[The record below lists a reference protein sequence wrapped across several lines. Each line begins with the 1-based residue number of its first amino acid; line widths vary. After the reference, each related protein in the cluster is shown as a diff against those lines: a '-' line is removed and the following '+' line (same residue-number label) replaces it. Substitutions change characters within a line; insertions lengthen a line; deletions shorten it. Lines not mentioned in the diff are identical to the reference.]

1 MYVRTNNNAL
11 THSPNSGRVLLFFRA
26 ARDTSEEELNRF
38 ILSSWDENPED
49 TLKLIFHLRN
59 CRGGKG
65 EKRQGIN
72 SVKWLQKHAPHTFS
86 DNIKYL
92 PEYGYYKD
100 LLSFLGTNQL
110 ITHGSDEKNIL
121 KLLCN
126 QLNKD
131 WKLFNEGDKNSISL
145 VSKWIPSE
153 GCSHDKKYNTTKK
166 FCYILGINRK
176 EFRQR
181 LSLLRNH
188 LNVVEKKMCLKEWD
202 DIDFSKIPSVALHRY
217 AKSFQKHTPQLY
229 QDFLNKVNKGEV
241 KMNTARLQP
250 HEIVSPYILQCFI
263 DNDVETRWKQYKKQL
278 KERIGLKNILPVID
292 VSGSM
297 YGGCGKV
304 KPIDVSLSLGL
315 IVSDLSEGRF
325 HNKWINFSSR
335 PSLKDISGDTLRQ
348 QLDNLKNDTDWGMNT
363 NYEAVYDL
371 ILNVAETFGLTQSQ
385 LPDAVLVL
393 SDMQFDQCSTGNFD
407 RERTND
413 QAIKQKFKAKG
424 YIPPKRIYWNLAAA
438 KVDFPVK
445 SFELNTALVSGF
457 SPDLLELFLETGD
470 ISPFDIM
477 KKAINNPL
485 YDKLK
490 VNPKDL

>member
-1 MYVRTNNNAL
+1 MYIRTTNGAL
-11 THSPNSGRVLLFFRA
+11 SHSPDSGRMLLFFRTV
-26 ARDTSEEELNRF
+26 RDTSEEELNRF
-38 ILSSWDENPED
+38 ILSSWDESPED

-65 EKRQGIN
+65 EKKQGIN
-72 SVKWLQKHAPHTFS
+72 AVKWLQRHAPHTFS

-100 LLSFLGTNQL
+100 LLSFLETNNV
-110 ITHGSDEKNIL
+110 ISHGSDEKIIFKIICDQFNE
-121 KLLCN
+121 
-126 QLNKD
+126 D
-131 WKLFNEGDKNSISL
+131 WKLYTEGNKNSISL

-153 GCSHDKKYNTTKK
+153 GGSHDKKFHTTKK

-188 LNVVEKKMCLKEWD
+188 LNVVEKKMCSKEWD
-202 DIDFSKIPSVALHRY
+202 DIDFSKIPSIALHRY

-229 QDFLNKVNKGEV
+229 QEFLDKVNKGET

-250 HEIVSPYILQCFI
+250 HEIVSYYLQQNSI

-278 KERIGLKNILPVID
+278 KEKIKLKNILPIID

-297 YGGCGKV
+297 YSGSGKV
-304 KPIDVSLSLGL
+304 SPIDVSLSLGL

-325 HNKWINFSSR
+325 HNKWINFSSK

-348 QLDNLKNDTDWGMNT
+348 QLDNLKNDGDWGMST

-393 SDMQFDQCSTGNFD
+393 SDMQFDQCTTENYS
-407 RERTND
+407 REITND
-413 QAIKQKFKAKG
+413 QAIKRKFKAKG
-424 YIPPKRIYWNLAAA
+424 YIPPKRIYWNLAAVN
-438 KVDFPVK
+438 VDFPVK
-445 SFELNTALVSGF
+445 SFELDTALVSGF

-470 ISPFDIM
+470 ITPFDIM
-477 KKAINNPL
+477 KKAINNSS